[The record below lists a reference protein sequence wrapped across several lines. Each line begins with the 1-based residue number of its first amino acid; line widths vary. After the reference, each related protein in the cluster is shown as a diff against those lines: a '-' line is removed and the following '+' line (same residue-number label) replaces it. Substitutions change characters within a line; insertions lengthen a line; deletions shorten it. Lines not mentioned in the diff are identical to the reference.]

1 VAIAAAEQDGAM
13 AAALVANA
21 LGAGEAQDRAAVSIV
36 QRWAQFSPQEAA
48 AWVAQFP
55 DIPSRDAA
63 VENLLALWTAQD
75 AEAAGNWVRELPA
88 GSLRDVG
95 TVAYA
100 QAVADHTV
108 VTEF

>member
-55 DIPSRDAA
+55 DIPSREPAVHNLVMIWTSQKPLDAA
-63 VENLLALWTAQD
+63 AWLESLPKGALRNIGLNAH
-75 AEAAGNWVRELPA
+75 N
-88 GSLRDVG
+88 
-95 TVAYA
+95 
-100 QAVADHTV
+100 QASTPMS
-108 VTEF
+108 E